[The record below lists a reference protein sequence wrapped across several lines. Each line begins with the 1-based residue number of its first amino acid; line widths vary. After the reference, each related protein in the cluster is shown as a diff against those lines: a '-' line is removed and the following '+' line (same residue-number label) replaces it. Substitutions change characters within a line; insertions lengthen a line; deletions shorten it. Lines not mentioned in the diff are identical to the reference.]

1 MSTTVPES
9 TSGGYGPSG
18 HVPRISRLAHVGIYV
33 QNLEESVAFYRDV
46 LGLQVTNS
54 EPGMGLA
61 FLSSRP
67 EVEDHELLLA
77 AGRNVPGG
85 TLMLQQIS
93 WRCDSIDDVIAWH
106 YKLRE
111 NGVPVDMEVS
121 HGIAIGIYFFD
132 PEGNR
137 NEVYWGTGLQAKQA
151 YLASVDLEAPV
162 EEILAAVKANVA
174 EFGPTGYIEPGF
186 LERQQIGN

>member
-1 MSTTVPES
+1 MSTTVPASEP
-9 TSGGYGPSG
+9 GYGPAG

-33 QNLEESVAFYRDV
+33 EDLDRAVEFYRDV
-46 LGLQVTNS
+46 LGLQVTNL

-77 AGRNVPGG
+77 AGRDTPAGS
-85 TLMLQQIS
+85 LMLQQIS

-106 YKLRE
+106 HKLRE
-111 NGVPVDMEVS
+111 HAVPVDMEVS

-137 NEVYWGTGLQAKQA
+137 NEVYWATGLPARQA
-151 YLASVDLEAPV
+151 YLASVDLESPV
-162 EEILAAVKANVA
+162 EEILAAIRADVA
-174 EFGPTGYIEPGF
+174 EHGATGWIEPGF
-186 LERQQIGN
+186 LERQGIGG